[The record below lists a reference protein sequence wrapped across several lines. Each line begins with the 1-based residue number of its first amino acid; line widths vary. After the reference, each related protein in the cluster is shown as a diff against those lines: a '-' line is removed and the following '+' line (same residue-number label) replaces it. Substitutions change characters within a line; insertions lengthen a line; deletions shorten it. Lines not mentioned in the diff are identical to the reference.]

1 MRQISTGTPAPES
14 SNAADVR
21 PIRTPAITD
30 QQKVVSRVVPSVP
43 KSARDTIHGIIRVK
57 VRVRVDPAGSVTGA
71 KFVLRGP
78 SKYFARLAMQS
89 AMQWKFAPEGS
100 RDASREWM
108 LPFEFA
114 RNSTRVVP
122 VEISR

>member
-1 MRQISTGTPAPES
+1 MRP
-14 SNAADVR
+14 V
-21 PIRTPAITD
+21 RTPAITD